1 MESLPTRYTEM
12 DASSQVW
19 WRAAME
25 KFEGNTKFVLYSLRD
40 TQPTETD
47 HSVGDVVGESEVEDQ
62 LSCRVQDWL
71 KLPR

>member
-1 MESLPTRYTEM
+1 
-12 DASSQVW
+12 
-19 WRAAME
+19 ME

-62 LSCRVQDWL
+62 LSCRVQD
-71 KLPR
+71 